1 MATTKIH
8 YVPKSEE
15 SWSVVNQNNEEL
27 YTAEWYDDW
36 DEYESDEIDDKFC
49 ENCQEF
55 QGNTHTPMKTL
66 RIVNTATS
74 VATQFGHFCI
84 NCSADRK
91 ATETF
96 IEMTLSKIGNGEA

>member
-27 YTAEWYDDW
+27 YTAEWYDNW

-55 QGNTHTPMKTL
+55 QGNTRTPMKLL
-66 RIVNTATS
+66 RIENTATLF
-74 VATQFGHFCI
+74 AAQFGHFCAD
-84 NCSADRK
+84 CSTNKK
-91 ATETF
+91 AVETF
-96 IEMTLSKIGNGEA
+96 IEMALTKMPKE